1 MALIILAA
9 DVLTKA
15 LAVAKLS
22 DQEPV
27 RLLGGAVYLT
37 LTRNTG
43 AAFNLGAGYTA
54 VLAIVAAVVIVVI
67 IRFASRLG
75 SRPWALALGLVLGG
89 AAGNL
94 TDRLFRAPG
103 PFRGGV
109 IDFISLF
116 GPYGHPWPIFNVADS
131 SLVVGVILAVT
142 LELTGRRLDGGR
154 TRRGV
159 EADADA
165 DTPSTGDG
173 ARSKTGAPETGERAG
188 SATTPVGEG
197 PEQNP
202 ITGPD
207 RAGPAP
213 WSDGRADKRT
223 GSSAAGAS

>member
-1 MALIILAA
+1 MALIVLAA

-15 LAVAKLS
+15 LAVAQLS

-27 RLLGGAVYLT
+27 RLLGGAVYLS

-54 VLAIVAAVVIVVI
+54 VLAVVAAVVIVVI

-131 SLVVGVILAVT
+131 SLVVGVILAVA
-142 LELTGRRLDGGR
+142 LELSGRRLDGAR
-154 TRRGV
+154 ARRGAEMDAGTPAAADAGV
-159 EADADA
+159 PEADAPATED
-165 DTPSTGDG
+165 
-173 ARSKTGAPETGERAG
+173 REG
-188 SATTPVGEG
+188 SATTPAGET

-202 ITGPD
+202 ITGPG

-213 WSDGRADKRT
+213 WSDGRADKRAD
-223 GSSAAGAS
+223 SSTAGAS